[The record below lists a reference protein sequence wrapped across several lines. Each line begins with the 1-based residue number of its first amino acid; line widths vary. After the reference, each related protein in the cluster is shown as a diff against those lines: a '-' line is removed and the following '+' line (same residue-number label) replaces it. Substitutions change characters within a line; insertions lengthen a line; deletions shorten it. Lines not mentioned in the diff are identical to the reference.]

1 MGFFLQGK
9 LARDIITAFQTSE
22 TLVPQPLQTLWDE
35 YKAKMAEEGK
45 PVRESRG
52 GGFGGSGFKF
62 DEHEAAYT
70 SEKKK
75 FQKTVFGL
83 QVWFTNSTLVCKL
96 FYYQVSV
103 VKIRKSASKQIFRGP
118 VFLN

>member
-1 MGFFLQGK
+1 MQGK

-96 FYYQVSV
+96 FYNQASI
-103 VKIRKSASKQIFRGP
+103 VKIRKGAGNQIFRGP
-118 VFLN
+118 VFLS